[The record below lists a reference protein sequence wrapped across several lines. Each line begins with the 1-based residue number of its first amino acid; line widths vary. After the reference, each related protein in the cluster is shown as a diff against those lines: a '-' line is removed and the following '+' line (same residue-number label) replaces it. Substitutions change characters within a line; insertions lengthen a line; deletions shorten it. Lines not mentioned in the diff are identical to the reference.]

1 MQNTA
6 SKVPTVTV
14 LMPVYNNERY
24 LKDAIESIINQT
36 FIDFE
41 FLIICD
47 DPSDNIRSILDH
59 YQDLDGRIKTLYY
72 QERQGLVATLNK
84 GCELAKGK
92 YIARM
97 DADDISYPQRL
108 KLQVDFLDTHPHI
121 GVVGSMVQFID
132 SNGNKKRSNAYT
144 SGAPLENGFIRWRM
158 CFSCPIAHPTVMMRK
173 DIMRRAGGYS
183 PNMIHAEDYD
193 LWRRMS
199 SLTQL
204 SNLPDPLLYIRIHD
218 TNVSKIHNEIQRRN
232 SLRIKQ
238 LVISEVLNEEISPRV
253 IQYIS
258 NCRCSDS
265 ESDDVYAASKIV
277 QRLCQSFLSD
287 DTISAVDKHLIRRD
301 AAIQMMIL
309 VRRYMINRNL
319 FIKNIYDNISF
330 ACKLDPLIP
339 FRSVFMQFLDLLE
352 RTGLPPGWWIKR

>member
-1 MQNTA
+1 MPNAA
-6 SKVPTVTV
+6 SEVPKVTV
-14 LMPVYNNERY
+14 LMPVYRNEQY
-24 LKDAIESIINQT
+24 LKEAIESIINQT
-36 FIDFE
+36 FKDFE

-47 DPSDNIRSILDH
+47 DPSDNIKSILNH
-59 YQDLDGRIKTLYY
+59 YHHLDGRIKTFYY

-97 DADDISYPQRL
+97 DADDISYPRRL
-108 KLQVDFLDTHPHI
+108 ELQVDFLDAHPHI

-144 SGAPLENGFIRWRM
+144 SGAPLENGFIKWRM
-158 CFSCPIAHPTVMMRK
+158 CFSCPIAHPTVMIRK

-204 SNLPDPLLYIRIHD
+204 SNLPDPLLYLRMHD
-218 TNVSKIHNEIQRRN
+218 TNVSKIHNEIQRRT

-238 LVISEVLNEEISPRV
+238 LVISEVLKEEISPRV
-253 IQYIS
+253 IQYMS
-258 NCRCSDS
+258 NYRCSDS
-265 ESDDVYAASKIV
+265 EPDDVYAASRVV
-277 QRLCQSFLSD
+277 QRLCQKFLLD
-287 DTISAVDKHLIRRD
+287 NTISAIDKHLIRKD
-301 AAIQMMIL
+301 AAILLIIL
-309 VRRYMINRNL
+309 VRRYMINCNL
-319 FIKNIYDNISF
+319 FRKHMYDNITF

-339 FRSVFMQFLDLLE
+339 FRSVFMQFQDLLE
-352 RTGLPPGWWIKR
+352 RTGMPPGWWIKR